1 MTKISVAH
9 SKERLGILEKNIE
22 LLEVQIGNII
32 GELAPEF
39 SALKDAD
46 QLHPSQGARLSDID
60 GLLGYATSVKLK
72 LRKCREELRKA
83 LGMTTETF

>member
-1 MTKISVAH
+1 MPKISITH

-22 LLEVQIGNII
+22 LLEIQVARTI
-32 GELAPEF
+32 GELTPAFAE
-39 SALKDAD
+39 LREIAD
-46 QLHPSQGARLSDID
+46 PLSSQMAKLSEID

-83 LGMTTETF
+83 LGITTETF